1 MAADLVIRG
10 ATAADATA
18 LAADLRPQDAAEIR
32 AMRGE
37 AADLTEAIRHSIA
50 ISSHAWTAH
59 IGGVIA
65 MVGGVAPIGSL
76 LGGNIG
82 SPWLLGSS
90 AMFRRP
96 GVLTRTGRRY
106 VAFMHTIYPELSN
119 LIDHRNAVSIAW
131 LQRLGFTVHTGSPVL
146 CGPDRAPFYRF
157 SKKV

>member
-1 MAADLVIRG
+1 MAADLIIRK
-10 ATAADATA
+10 AVAADAA
-18 LAADLRPQDAAEIR
+18 GLAADLRPQDAAEIR

-37 AADLTEAIRHSIA
+37 SVDLTEAIRHSIA
-50 ISSHAWTAH
+50 LSSHAWTAH
-59 IGGVIA
+59 VDGAIA

-76 LGGNIG
+76 LGGDIG

-106 VAFMHTIYPELSN
+106 VAFMHTIYPELRN
-119 LIDHRNAVSIAW
+119 MIDHRNAVSIAW
-131 LQRLGFTVHTGSPVL
+131 LRRLGFTVHTDQAVL
-146 CGPDRAPFYRF
+146 CGPDRVRFYPF